1 MKYGFEKAK
10 RDFQRRYCIR
20 ALRAAGLSVT
30 RAAILADVDRT
41 WFHDLM
47 KRGRI
52 KVKSISPREVYRVK
66 TYREEFAGF
75 SRRILSRALARSDHS
90 ATAAARFLGIDR
102 THVYRMARRLGVGL
116 LRRSNKNEG
125 NAAWQALAGS
135 PPAPQPTQADA
146 LASP

>member
-30 RAAILADVDRT
+30 RAAILADVNRT

-47 KRGRI
+47 KMGRVKLS
-52 KVKSISPREVYRVK
+52 KVSPREVYRVK
-66 TYREEFAGF
+66 TYREEFDGF
-75 SRRILSRALARSDHS
+75 SRRLLSRALARSGHS
-90 ATAAARFLGIDR
+90 ATATARYLGIDR

-116 LRRSNKNEG
+116 LRRSDRNEG
-125 NAAWQALAGS
+125 NAAWRALAGS
-135 PPAPQPTQADA
+135 SPAPQPNKAGA

>member
-30 RAAILADVDRT
+30 RAAVLADVNRT

-47 KRGRI
+47 KMGR
-52 KVKSISPREVYRVK
+52 VKLSKISPREVYRVK
-66 TYREEFAGF
+66 TYREEFEAF
-75 SRRILSRALARSDHS
+75 SRRLFTRALTRSNFS
-90 ATAAARFLGIDR
+90 ATATARYLGIDR
-102 THVYRMARRLGVGL
+102 THVYRMAKRLGVGL
-116 LRRSNKNEG
+116 IRRQDENEG
-125 NAAWQALAGS
+125 NAAWRALAGS
-135 PPAPQPTQADA
+135 SPAPQQTQADA